1 MDIGYKDGFM
11 KYKYVFFDFDGT
23 LADTEEVNFV
33 IYQKL
38 AEKYNLRN
46 ITIDELG
53 HIKKMSARELI
64 NYVDVKKRYLPFMLK
79 RGKNLLKLDMKNIK
93 PCKPD
98 IFDVVRELKEMGIKT
113 GILTTNSKT
122 NVQMFLEEHNA
133 DIFDFFASSSMFG
146 KETKM
151 RKIIKK
157 EKISPNEVLYVGD
170 EIRDINAAKN
180 TGIDIA
186 SVAWGYNTVESLKKH
201 NPEFLIY
208 TPSELVEICK

>member
-1 MDIGYKDGFM
+1 MR
-11 KYKYVFFDFDGT
+11 YKYVFFDFDGT

-53 HIKKMSARELI
+53 HIKKMSAKELMA
-64 NYVDVKKRYLPFMLK
+64 YVELKKRYLPFMLK
-79 RGKNLLKLDMKNIK
+79 RGKNLLKQDMKNIK

-98 IFDVVRELKEMGIKT
+98 ILSTVAELKKMGIKT
-113 GILTTNSKT
+113 AIITTNSKT
-122 NVQMFLEEHNA
+122 NVEMFLEKNDA
-133 DIFDFFASSSMFG
+133 YIFDFIASASMFG

-151 RKIIKK
+151 RRIMKK
-157 EKISPNEVLYVGD
+157 EKLCKNEVLYVGD

-180 TGIDIA
+180 AGIDIA
-186 SVAWGYNTVESLKKH
+186 SVGWGYNTVESLKKN
-201 NPEFLIY
+201 NPEYLVMEPNELID
-208 TPSELVEICK
+208 ICSQK